1 MMGPRGLMQMT
12 TGEQPGNLSLQT
24 RRAPLVVAVASGT
37 DKMSREKTRKMR
49 VYSYADIMLPG
60 GHVFAYSGDWQP
72 LSGLRHL
79 Y

>member
-12 TGEQPGNLSLQT
+12 IGEQHGNLSLQT

-37 DKMSREKTRKMR
+37 DEMSREKTRKMR

-60 GHVFAYSGDWQP
+60 GHVFAYSGEW
-72 LSGLRHL
+72 
-79 Y
+79 